1 MSQLFLFSPNSAGE
15 GKIAKKGRKERRRR
29 KGGNHEG
36 KKEEKRKKRWIGK
49 RGRDWR
55 EKDNRQKYRGKRSFK
70 YDTVQIPLVYFVL
83 LKYL

>member
-36 KKEEKRKKRWIGK
+36 KKEEKRKKRWIGE
-49 RGRDWR
+49 REGRRRRDWR
-55 EKDNRQKYRGKRSFK
+55 EKENR
-70 YDTVQIPLVYFVL
+70 
-83 LKYL
+83 